1 MTRTDETNDRRQ
13 NDLNH
18 LSYLSH
24 LRHNALA
31 APLTQR
37 EIEMNA
43 IKASEE
49 EMRTSLEKR
58 EPRSILHGMKSV
70 IGGKSVVG
78 MKWSDEAGQALEEM
92 KKGGK
97 AVVRLVRVV
106 FASSISFLCH
116 SLSSFQLIFRESSPT
131 RAG

>member
-1 MTRTDETNDRRQ
+1 
-13 NDLNH
+13 
-18 LSYLSH
+18 
-24 LRHNALA
+24 
-31 APLTQR
+31 
-37 EIEMNA
+37 MNA
-43 IKASEE
+43 IKVSEE

-70 IGGKSVVG
+70 VGGKSVVG

-97 AVVRLVRVV
+97 AVVRLVRFV
-106 FASSISFLCH
+106 FASSISFLCLCH
-116 SLSSFQLIFRESSPT
+116 SLSCFQTLSCESLPR